1 MKHIKVF
8 ALCLLS
14 VSAKVHAQD
23 NIDCRSFY
31 SSDTTPVKLEAPA
44 DKVPSSLSLEP
55 VIWNDLAEDTFAVK
69 KNSTLYRF
77 ADATVHTLIS
87 PIRWKGKDW
96 LTVGGVFAGTALSSL
111 ADKPVRK
118 FITRQDS
125 KFLDNLEQA
134 GYHYGKP
141 YAALIMTGGFLA
153 TGVVFKNEW
162 ATETAAI
169 LGATYLTSGAVQSL
183 MKTAIG
189 RARPDM
195 EEGNMSFKPFSKEPG
210 FHSFPSGHIQ
220 MAMVSA
226 MVLAERVKNPWLKGA
241 FYTTAGITFFSRL
254 YVDAHW
260 TSDLVFGTA
269 ISYFCTRAI
278 IRRMDQ
284 NKTKVQNSDKKQAFK
299 MQFYPNISAYSN
311 GLTMVATF

>member
-1 MKHIKVF
+1 MKYINVF
-8 ALCLLS
+8 VVFFLGIIANT
-14 VSAKVHAQD
+14 HAQNIVDCSLFYTADTLD
-23 NIDCRSFY
+23 NVIDVPLSEIQQVI
-31 SSDTTPVKLEAPA
+31 STDTAEWSLYNA
-44 DKVPSSLSLEP
+44 DSV
-55 VIWNDLAEDTFAVK
+55 TVK

-77 ADATVHTLIS
+77 ADATVHTFIS
-87 PIRWKGKDW
+87 PIHWKGKDW
-96 LTVGGVFAGTALSSL
+96 LTVGAVFAGTALSTF
-111 ADKPVRK
+111 ADNPVRK

-125 KFLDNLEQA
+125 KFLDNIEQA

-169 LGATYLTSGAVQSL
+169 LGAAYLTSGAVQSL

-195 EEGNMSFKPFSKEPG
+195 EHGNMSFKPMSKLPG
-210 FHSFPSGHIQ
+210 YHSFPSGHIQ

-269 ISYFCTRAI
+269 ISYFCTKAI
-278 IRRMDQ
+278 IKRMEQ
-284 NKTKVQNSDKKQAFK
+284 NKTKVQNNDKKQAFK
-299 MQFYPNISAYSN
+299 TQFFPNISPYSN
-311 GLTMVATF
+311 GLTMIATF